1 MAPKLNVKRK
11 RVVRRRV
18 VTTTTQ
24 ARPNAPARKQRKARL
39 NVPRNMTPKLSSDGE
54 AFLKCATSSPDFSV
68 DPGKGIPDRYSGRTI
83 NIKDCATTSISFTAN
98 RDTYIIVA
106 PVPGVAYFTADVAV
120 GAAAPTSFTAVNFS
134 TYATNFGAVT
144 GPATSGDSRD
154 IRPSL
159 LNYNKFR
166 YASLA
171 AGLYPTSNMMQ
182 YGGSI
187 SVWKGDISLAK
198 ASGGAVQTV
207 NVVPP
212 NNLLADITTHHL
224 AGTSSISTLV
234 PRDNYTESFIKG
246 AYTASYDNSGDFEWS
261 EFLYDP
267 SYTSM
272 EGTIVANNFT
282 PNMTFN
288 SAGATSLLTG
298 WGNAETIIF
307 KISSASSA
315 VNAANLRVWN
325 CVEMQV
331 NTNSPMYQFSHPS
344 PQHDPVALEVYA
356 KIRNELPVAVPAA
369 HNAEYWKRVLQLIHG
384 VIKGVS
390 FVPGP
395 VGMIARGIDQLWL

>member
-24 ARPNAPARKQRKARL
+24 ARPNAPARRQRKARL

-83 NIKDCATTSISFTAN
+83 NIKDCATTAVSFAAN

-120 GAAAPTSFTAVNFS
+120 GAAAPTSFTAVNFP

-144 GPATSGDSRD
+144 GPGTAGDNRD
-154 IRPSL
+154 VRPSL
-159 LNYNKFR
+159 INYNKFR

-198 ASGGAVQTV
+198 SAGGAVQTV
-207 NVVPP
+207 NVIPP
-212 NNLLADITTHHL
+212 NSVLSDITTHHL

-261 EFLYDP
+261 DFLYDP
-267 SYTSM
+267 SYSSM
-272 EGTIVANNFT
+272 EGTITAGTFS
-282 PNMTFN
+282 PNMVFN
-288 SAGATSLLTG
+288 SAGASSLLTG

-307 KISSASSA
+307 KISSASGA

-369 HNAEYWKRVLQLIHG
+369 HNADYWKRVLQLIHG
-384 VIKGVS
+384 VIKGAS

-395 VGMIARGIDQLWL
+395 VGMIAKGIDQLWL